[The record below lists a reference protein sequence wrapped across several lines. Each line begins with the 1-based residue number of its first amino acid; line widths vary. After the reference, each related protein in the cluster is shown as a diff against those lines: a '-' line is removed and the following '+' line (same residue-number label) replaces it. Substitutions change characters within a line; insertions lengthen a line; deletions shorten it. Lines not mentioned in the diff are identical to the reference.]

1 LNTSSTALQIITID
15 TKIQYFYNEFNG
27 SNTLTENKIP
37 KGGITMSENRCGDWL
52 KGLLVGGLVGV
63 VVGLLFAPK
72 SGQELREDISVK
84 AKDFADKVKDD
95 YEGALEKS
103 KKGFESVISRLK
115 DLEMKAAK
123 KAEEIEKKIAE

>member
-1 LNTSSTALQIITID
+1 M
-15 TKIQYFYNEFNG
+15 
-27 SNTLTENKIP
+27 
-37 KGGITMSENRCGDWL
+37 MSEHRCGDWL
-52 KGLLVGGLVGV
+52 KGLLIGGLVGV

-72 SGQELREDISVK
+72 SGKELREDISEK
-84 AKDFADKVKDD
+84 AKDLADQVKDE

-115 DLEMKAAK
+115 DLELKAAK